1 MFSFAA
7 ALAQTDVEPLLSES
21 KVWTMRYHLV
31 VPPAYGD
38 VFSYAE
44 YRVTGEIT
52 ISGIPFKKVLTRSR
66 QEDEEYPE
74 EWKDAGFTIG
84 QNGDKVYLHYNSYD
98 DDFICTVMDFSLN
111 RGDVF
116 QLSMSSDPNDRS
128 DFTVTEMS
136 DVVLENSADQ
146 TPRKCLHLQ
155 PEGML
160 GWDEVWIEGIGSLT
174 GGLMGTAIYRAS
186 GTYPNLMRCVDND
199 KLLFE
204 YGTTTSMAQPP
215 IKHSVASSRIH
226 DLQGRRVNSLSA
238 KGIYIQNGR
247 KVVVK

>member
-1 MFSFAA
+1 
-7 ALAQTDVEPLLSES
+7 
-21 KVWTMRYHLV
+21 
-31 VPPAYGD
+31 
-38 VFSYAE
+38 
-44 YRVTGEIT
+44 
-52 ISGIPFKKVLTRSR
+52 
-66 QEDEEYPE
+66 
-74 EWKDAGFTIG
+74 
-84 QNGDKVYLHYNSYD
+84 
-98 DDFICTVMDFSLN
+98 
-111 RGDVF
+111 
-116 QLSMSSDPNDRS
+116 
-128 DFTVTEMS
+128 
-136 DVVLENSADQ
+136 
-146 TPRKCLHLQ
+146 
-155 PEGML
+155 ML

-204 YGTTTSMAQPP
+204 YGTTTSMGQPP